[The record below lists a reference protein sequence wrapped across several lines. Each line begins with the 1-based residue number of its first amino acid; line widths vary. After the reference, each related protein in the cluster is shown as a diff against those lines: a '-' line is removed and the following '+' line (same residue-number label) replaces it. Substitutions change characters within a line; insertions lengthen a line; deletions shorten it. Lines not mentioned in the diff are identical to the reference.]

1 MNHLSIFLSFVKQM
15 VISVMSLLASAYQT
29 KCSKEAKEAS
39 VKNCVVWQSNCDAI
53 AGILCGC
60 IVNF

>member
-1 MNHLSIFLSFVKQM
+1 M

-29 KCSKEAKEAS
+29 KCSEEAKEDS

-53 AGILCGC
+53 AGILCGG